1 MGGHR
6 RKPEWRVAREYVCL
20 RTVMGGAAIMREV
33 GKGIIQ
39 REVAGRR
46 WRAGVR
52 IGVIACTCE
61 ANTFR
66 SI

>member
-1 MGGHR
+1 
-6 RKPEWRVAREYVCL
+6 
-20 RTVMGGAAIMREV
+20 MREV

-52 IGVIACTCE
+52 IGDD
-61 ANTFR
+61 R
-66 SI
+66 MHMRG